1 MKLAKICGIKTTAAA
16 EKAIDSNADLLGM
29 IMVPNRKRTID
40 KNVALQVTELVKNR
54 RKDTKRQI
62 QTASQLIKHIENDT
76 FSSIDEL
83 LSKFKVLIQEN
94 GPFSVGVFRNQ
105 SIEEVFKT
113 ANELDLDIIQLHGS
127 EDKPEFVKYN
137 SKNEKFVIIGRY
149 VVPSDVPNLEPMF
162 ESLLKDGKYVGGG
175 LSIPLLDSEAG
186 GEGITIDWDAVG
198 GISKGIFLLAGG
210 LNSDNLKDTSHL
222 KNVIGYDVSGGVEDG
237 EGHKDFT
244 KIENFIK
251 VAHSI

>member
-16 EKAIDSNADLLGM
+16 EKAIDSNTDLLGM

-40 KNVALQVTELVKNR
+40 KSVALQVTELVKNR
-54 RKDTKRQI
+54 RKNTKRLI
-62 QTASQLIKHIENDT
+62 QTASRLIEHIESET

-83 LSKFKVLIQEN
+83 LSRFLSLIQEN

-113 ANELDLDIIQLHGS
+113 ANELNLDFIQLHGS
-127 EDKPEFVKYN
+127 EDKSEFVNFN
-137 SKNEKFVIIGRY
+137 SKDRKFVIIGRY
-149 VVPSDVPNLEPMF
+149 VVPSEIPDLEPMF
-162 ESLLKDGKYVGGG
+162 KSLLKDGKYVGGG

-186 GEGITIDWDAVG
+186 GEGITIDWDVVG
-198 GISKGIFLLAGG
+198 GILKGKFLLAGG
-210 LNSDNLKDTSHL
+210 LNSDNLKDTSGM
-222 KNVIGYDVSGGVEDG
+222 KNVIGYDVSGGVEDDDG
-237 EGHKDFT
+237 NKDFT

>member
-40 KNVALQVTELVKNR
+40 KNVALQVTELIKNR
-54 RKDTKRQI
+54 RKNTKRHI
-62 QTASQLIKHIENDT
+62 QTASQLIKHLENER
-76 FSSIDEL
+76 FNSIDEL
-83 LSKFKVLIQEN
+83 LSRFLALIQEN

-105 SIEEVFKT
+105 TIEEVFKT
-113 ANELDLDIIQLHGS
+113 ASELDLDFIQLHGS
-127 EDKPEFVKYN
+127 EDKREFVNYN
-137 SKNEKFVIIGRY
+137 SKDKKFVIIGRY
-149 VVPSDVPNLEPMF
+149 VVPSDVANLESMF
-162 ESLLKDGKYVGGG
+162 ESLLKDRQYVGGG

-198 GISKGIFLLAGG
+198 GIQKGKFLLAGG
-210 LNSDNLKDTSHL
+210 LNSDNLNDTCHL
-222 KNVIGYDVSGGVEDG
+222 KNVIGYDVSGGVEDEDG
-237 EGHKDFT
+237 NKDPT
-244 KIENFIK
+244 KIETFIK